1 LARAAYADAD
11 VFIFDDPL
19 SALDPEVAEKVFDE
33 CILGMLKGKTR
44 LLVTNQLQCLS
55 RCDSIIALGNGGRVL
70 EQGTFIDLNNSNGEV
85 TRLLKGVAPS
95 RRNIK
100 EDQSF
105 DRASVRNHLKETKKL
120 ISNEERQ
127 TGTVKLGVYLKY
139 IESGGGWV
147 SSSLSKPPS
156 LHSLLLLVLK
166 YFAFKC
172 SLLIAARL
180 LWHFILLHLIDWLQ
194 YWGDRLGLYLDS

>member
-33 CILGMLKGKTR
+33 CILGMLIGKTR

-156 LHSLLLLVLK
+156 LHSLLLLVLN
-166 YFAFKC
+166 
-172 SLLIAARL
+172 
-180 LWHFILLHLIDWLQ
+180 ILPLNALF
-194 YWGDRLGLYLDS
+194 